1 MIKNMPK
8 KYRKSVK
15 TDVNN
20 RFCLWDFAVKRYHAS
35 FIVKKRS
42 HPPTPNKMN
51 DRGLKDEAVWQHWLR
66 ETRVARPHIACVL
79 ISLFSKT
86 IFRSWVAVFERV
98 SLLINWLGRERGS
111 AGV

>member
-35 FIVKKRS
+35 FIVKKR
-42 HPPTPNKMN
+42 
-51 DRGLKDEAVWQHWLR
+51 
-66 ETRVARPHIACVL
+66 
-79 ISLFSKT
+79 
-86 IFRSWVAVFERV
+86 
-98 SLLINWLGRERGS
+98 
-111 AGV
+111 